1 MAVEYVYVDKDS
13 LVMYDFLHW
22 NTLYDFGLSQTK
34 DNPRETIMAISFIMA
49 PKGFIILYELAL

>member
-1 MAVEYVYVDKDS
+1 
-13 LVMYDFLHW
+13 MYDFLHW

-49 PKGFIILYELAL
+49 PKGFIILY